1 MKKTRQTR
9 QKEIIVASLSQ
20 FSTFFTAEELTS
32 RVQLKS
38 PKIGIATVYRF
49 LKESATQGTLHAFGC
64 GKKTVYSRN
73 LKNHSHFICE
83 KCGSIEHINVE
94 KIDFLK
100 ERNLGEICHVQ
111 INVTGVCKKCSHP

>member
-1 MKKTRQTR
+1 MKQTRQTR
-9 QKEIIVASLSQ
+9 QKEIISSNLNQ
-20 FSTFFTAEELTS
+20 FSTFFTAEELATK
-32 RVQLKS
+32 VQIKY
-38 PKIGIATVYRF
+38 PQIGIATIYRF
-49 LKESATQGTLHAFGC
+49 LKDCATSGSLHAFTC

-83 KCGSIEHINVE
+83 KCGNIEHINVE

-111 INVTGVCKKCSHP
+111 INVTGVCKKCSK